1 MPQPHSTA
9 LSLSDLQAVLNSL
22 GALRQGR
29 ALGLLLGTMC
39 LTGLFMASVEP
50 ALAAERNV
58 PALLWLAAA
67 ALSLLVG
74 VNATGWLLMQEMLG
88 KARDLDGFDAVQAA
102 LRQTHRTLAVLLFA
116 LAPLL
121 PFMALLLIGLWAA
134 QMPWVGAPLLAVFAP
149 LSVLLAAFLALVLLV
164 LVGPLAGP
172 AIWSGA
178 GVRDTA
184 RWLRR
189 QARERLI
196 EATLLKLA
204 LLGLVTGVTGVL
216 TLAVLTGARVLAVA
230 TWLVDLPVPPKQV
243 VAHLFGYTLKALG
256 ASGAPVVANSQ
267 AMALSIG
274 GGILLALLVVLPT
287 LVYLRGCCAIYLR
300 LHGRA

>member
-1 MPQPHSTA
+1 
-9 LSLSDLQAVLNSL
+9 
-22 GALRQGR
+22 
-29 ALGLLLGTMC
+29 
-39 LTGLFMASVEP
+39 
-50 ALAAERNV
+50 
-58 PALLWLAAA
+58 
-67 ALSLLVG
+67 
-74 VNATGWLLMQEMLG
+74 
-88 KARDLDGFDAVQAA
+88 
-102 LRQTHRTLAVLLFA
+102 
-116 LAPLL
+116 
-121 PFMALLLIGLWAA
+121 
-134 QMPWVGAPLLAVFAP
+134 
-149 LSVLLAAFLALVLLV
+149 
-164 LVGPLAGP
+164 
-172 AIWSGA
+172 
-178 GVRDTA
+178 
-184 RWLRR
+184 
-189 QARERLI
+189 
-196 EATLLKLA
+196 LLKLA

>member
-1 MPQPHSTA
+1 MSKLRPQA
-9 LSLSDLQAVLNSL
+9 LSLSDLHAVLNSL

-29 ALGLLLGTMC
+29 ALALLLGTMSM
-39 LTGLFMASVEP
+39 TGLFMASVEP
-50 ALAAERNV
+50 ALAQERYV
-58 PALLWLAAA
+58 AVASWLAAA
-67 ALSLLVG
+67 AVSLLVG
-74 VNATGWLLMQEMLG
+74 VNATGWLLMQEMRG
-88 KARDLDGFDAVQAA
+88 QAKDLDVFDAVRAA
-102 LRQTHRTLAVLLFA
+102 LALAHRALAVLLFA

-121 PFMALLLIGLWAA
+121 PLLALLLGCLWMAKL
-134 QMPWVGAPLLAVFAP
+134 PWVGAPLLAVFAP
-149 LSVLLAAFLALVLLV
+149 LSVLLAAYVALVLLV

-178 GVRDTA
+178 GVWESA
-184 RWLRR
+184 RWLRQ

-204 LLGLVTGVTGVL
+204 LLGLVAGVTAVL
-216 TLAVLTGARVLAVA
+216 TLALLTGARVLAVA
-230 TWLVDLPVPPKQV
+230 TWLVDLSVPPKQV

-267 AMALSIG
+267 AWALSIG
-274 GGILLALLVVLPT
+274 GGVLVALLVVLPA

-300 LHGRA
+300 LHGRD